1 MYSILGM
8 HGPAISQVGRSD
20 PALLAYARQ
29 AFGSTNLSEEDW
41 KKAED
46 HYKVMILAAIFVIPW
61 II

>member
-1 MYSILGM
+1 M
-8 HGPAISQVGRSD
+8 HGPAISQVGRTD

-46 HYKVMILAAIFVIPW
+46 HYKVSY
-61 II
+61 